1 MLVFVQR
8 VRDKLNSRP
17 RKIVGPQTPREVFF
31 NAKKL
36 PVALR
41 RGTGPWNGRSC
52 VKSGAGDKVEVLKPG
67 KEPPRHLD
75 CAGDTAVRLILTGLS
90 ERLLTVA
97 APNGPTNNF
106 SRSQFNP
113 CFSCDNYCNNYC
125 NNICAH
131 HNDQYNPCWF
141 C

>member
-67 KEPPRHLD
+67 Q
-75 CAGDTAVRLILTGLS
+75 GTATAFVLR
-90 ERLLTVA
+90 RR
-97 APNGPTNNF
+97 F
-106 SRSQFNP
+106 SRAFDTDRLVGKIADRCRSQWPDKQLQQVAIQSMF
-113 CFSCDNYCNNYC
+113 FL
-125 NNICAH
+125 
-131 HNDQYNPCWF
+131 
-141 C
+141 